1 MIGKISGRVDY
12 IEDDHAL
19 IEAAGVGYEV
29 YCSPRTLR
37 ALPGRGE
44 VAALYTTLLVREDL
58 MQLFGFATREE
69 REWHRLLTSVQGVG
83 AKVGLAILGALG
95 PEGAGR
101 AITLGDAAAVKAA
114 PGVGPKLAQRI
125 VMELKSKAPALM
137 ALGAA
142 SSEAAEVGEVIETAT
157 PSARPPQ
164 AKAADGAAQARA
176 AARADALSALVN
188 LGYGDGEA
196 AQAVATVEAAGDA
209 LDSAALIRAALKT
222 LARDR

>member
-12 IEDDHAL
+12 IEDDHVL

-29 YCSPRTLR
+29 YCSARTLR

-44 VAALYTTLLVREDL
+44 IAALYTQLVVREDL

-101 AITLGDAAAVKAA
+101 AILLGDAAAVKAA

-125 VMELKSKAPALM
+125 VMELKGKAPALM
-137 ALGAA
+137 ALGGA
-142 SSEAAEVGEVIETAT
+142 SSETAEAGDVIETSKPA
-157 PSARPPQ
+157 PRSAKPKTDDSA
-164 AKAADGAAQARA
+164 AKARA

-209 LDSAALIRAALKT
+209 LDSSALIRAALKT

>member
-1 MIGKISGRVDY
+1 MIGKVSGRVDY
-12 IEDDHAL
+12 VAEDHVL

-29 YCSPRTLR
+29 YCSTRTLT
-37 ALPGRGE
+37 ALPGPGE
-44 VAALYTTLLVREDL
+44 VAALYTSMLVREDL
-58 MQLFGFATREE
+58 MQLFGFRTREE

-125 VMELKSKAPALM
+125 VNELKGKAPALM
-137 ALGAA
+137 ALGGA
-142 SSEAAEVGEVIETAT
+142 SAEEAEAGEVIEA
-157 PSARPPQ
+157 PSPAPKR
-164 AKAADGAAQARA
+164 AKAPKEDGAAKARA
-176 AARADALSALVN
+176 AARADAMSALVN
-188 LGYGDGEA
+188 LGYGEGEA
-196 AQAVATVEAAGDA
+196 AQAVATVEAEGEAMDGP
-209 LDSAALIRAALKT
+209 ALIRAALKT